1 MLFPCNHTGVYQVKN
16 AACLAMLAGLLSFV
30 QVGCGQPSYDIPE
43 VDQAESKKNADDI
56 GKQMELQM
64 KSGGQASPTGPLP
77 GQITE

>member
-1 MLFPCNHTGVYQVKN
+1 MKN

-56 GKQMELQM
+56 SKQMELQM